1 MQPQQKYFLGSH
13 LERRLRFKVESAY
26 SIQQKLISLTR
37 WKKRIVLLLTDIPL
51 VIIALWF
58 SFSLRLG
65 QWYWPASIEIAG
77 LLLAAPAIA
86 VPIFIRFG
94 LYRAIIRYLGMRA
107 AWAVVQAV
115 ALYAVLWGLLA
126 LLSGVP
132 GIPRSV
138 VLINAMVA
146 LLAVGGSRM
155 LMRWLLNQVQDK
167 EEQSGIRGRTR
178 LVIFG
183 AGEAGRQL
191 ATGLAQS
198 RDYRLFGFVD
208 DAVELQGRDLMG
220 VPILSLEQLGPFIEK
235 HEITD
240 LLLAIPSIFRQERNQ
255 IIERLRLLPLRVR
268 TLPGLAEMARGKVNL
283 SDLHELEIEDLL
295 ARDPALPDEALLDQQ
310 VKEKVFLVTGAGGS
324 IGSEICRQVI
334 RRRPKTLLL
343 LDDSEFALFTIHN
356 ELLELIHTLMSESE
370 SESESESRGISLVPK
385 VVPLIGAVQN
395 EERVTA
401 ILQSWKVDMIY
412 HAAAKKHVPLSEGN
426 FSETII
432 NNVLGT
438 LSVVKA
444 AIIQS
449 VPDVVLISTDKAVRP
464 TNLMGATKRV
474 AEMILQALVAEK
486 RPAFES
492 LGEPPLQVERQ
503 THLSMVR
510 FGNVLGSSGSVVP
523 HFRKQILDG
532 GPITLTHKEIIRYFM
547 TIPEAAQLVMQAGAM
562 GGGLEELDG
571 SGDLAFDPLPGPPPA
586 RGRGEAAEVFVLDM
600 GEPVKIYDLARRMIQ
615 LSGLRLKS
623 EASPEG
629 DIEIKVVGLREGE
642 KLYEELLI
650 GDDPLPTEHPK
661 IMKAHEEFIPW
672 DELQP
677 KLNSLQIAAQN
688 YDVELCRAII
698 QELVKGY
705 TPDEVISDHLY
716 RAQVG

>member
-1 MQPQQKYFLGSH
+1 M
-13 LERRLRFKVESAY
+13 
-26 SIQQKLISLTR
+26 
-37 WKKRIVLLLTDIPL
+37 
-51 VIIALWF
+51 
-58 SFSLRLG
+58 
-65 QWYWPASIEIAG
+65 
-77 LLLAAPAIA
+77 AAPAIA

-115 ALYAVLWGLLA
+115 TLYALLWGMLA

-138 VLINAMVA
+138 VFINAMVA

-155 LMRWLLNQVQDK
+155 LMRWLLNQVQGK
-167 EEQSGIRGRTR
+167 EEQNGIRGRTR

-191 ATGLAQS
+191 ATGLLQS

-208 DAVELQGRDLMG
+208 DADELQGRDLMG
-220 VPILSLEQLGPFIEK
+220 VPILSLGQLEPFIEK
-235 HEITD
+235 HGITD
-240 LLLAIPSIFRQERNQ
+240 LLLAIPSISRKARNR

-268 TLPGLAEMARGKVNL
+268 TLPGLTEMARGEVNL

-295 ARDPALPDEALLDQQ
+295 ARDPALPDEALLEQQ
-310 VKEKVFLVTGAGGS
+310 VKGKVFLVTGAGGS

-356 ELLELIHTLMSESE
+356 ELLGLIHSLM

-385 VVPLIGAVQN
+385 IVPLIGAVQN

-444 AIIQS
+444 AIIQG

-486 RPAFES
+486 RPVFES

-562 GGGLEELDG
+562 GGGAEELDG
-571 SGDLAFDPLPGPPPA
+571 SDDLAFDPLPDPPLYARGLGAA
-586 RGRGEAAEVFVLDM
+586 RGREVAAEVFVLDM
-600 GEPVKIYDLARRMIQ
+600 GEPVRIYDLARRMVE
-615 LSGLRLKS
+615 LSGLRLKD

-629 DIEIKVVGLREGE
+629 DVEIKVVGLREGE

-672 DELQP
+672 NELQP

-688 YDVELCRAII
+688 YDVELCRSIM

-716 RAQVG
+716 RAQTA